1 MRVFILVVVVCL
13 QNEFGA
19 AWNTKKDSWGKE
31 NHKMKPGVGRGARE
45 GQINAGDRQ
54 RSRLESIVARSFGLS
69 VSKFSHISD
78 VGKTIENDIGGRGM
92 FLYYS
97 SSPTALAVYL

>member
-19 AWNTKKDSWGKE
+19 AWNTKKDSWGE
-31 NHKMKPGVGRGARE
+31 EHHKMKPGVGRGARE